1 MATAKATAAIEQLDA
16 ARCGGNWAEVPALVK
31 QVEKRAPG
39 KSCLALTASTEYAI
53 HLKTTTS
60 SNFNTPESRKYLS
73 DLLPPLVKEV
83 SKYSLPLP
91 KLPSPAGGGQRA
103 DVTPEDIFQA
113 KVTIAWIHFCIGE
126 HHTVLD
132 KLPGDE
138 ETPKLTGAEVL
149 GYEYTR
155 VALIKAIVLRGL
167 ALEFTQGD
175 DLATA
180 LQVYKAT
187 TRIPAPAI
195 GLYSEWRI
203 WTEKAL
209 GRFALVAHKCW
220 VEDEERARQQRMR
233 AYSRASGDDELEDDE
248 VGVAV
253 GPTVDD
259 YTVLFAFRSYH
270 KHINAIHGTPS
281 TAVKDI
287 ERGQVY
293 RQYLRFLSALLSA
306 NFTARFAPTRRPS
319 RATMRSYPS
328 SLAGGVRNSSI
339 GVVGGGLVGGI
350 GITKDELKDEIRSI
364 QGIYESYFMQS
375 VGFPKADGVHVEV
388 LEWVDLVMANWRRM
402 GASGEYAASVI
413 EILYR
418 ACEKTFHSPRILR
431 HLFHTLTAVG
441 NFKEALLSL
450 NTYIDLVGKAKERIA
465 KGGVEKDFDDD
476 QTIILTIEEGIRMLC
491 KYLNNGKRAMEIA
504 ELLEEWL
511 EEWGVVSS
519 EEEAAESTA
528 LHRSEEEIST
538 ISVVKPEVLCAAWRG
553 IGVATSHWA
562 RQTVDAAKRPEIQQG
577 AEDAF
582 RKGLGYDGEDVDC
595 LFGLAMVLA
604 ETRHIDDAVAIIKQA
619 LVGLSHLKSEGEELA
634 QEPEEEEAVAREY
647 RRLAVPFWHLLSL
660 LLSASEEFEAALR
673 VCDAVFEELG
683 GEDNLRMAQTDAVDQ
698 GDPLRD
704 MIMKM
709 RPDEKENILE
719 VKMTQMALVELME
732 GPDAAINMSD
742 ELLKLYNTLFY
753 SNNLEEQ
760 IIKVQQAKVQQVQEQ
775 FKGLE
780 VEDKPSRLR
789 PISRYSKFGRSHH
802 KKQDSSA
809 VSVMAGNNSRPTT
822 SGSGTSR
829 PKSSHT
835 PKIEITDPNGAGMA
849 KSSTGSPS
857 ADGKLQKRVGR
868 ANSVSGGTIRR
879 RKSLGS
885 VKSTTSSRGGS
896 EREPT
901 PQVPAIQTDMKKV
914 RRSPSLGSAAASGA
928 GGGGNPPVPP
938 LPTAAGPQTPSRTHI
953 FHMHKGVKA
962 PNAFNGVQQQT
973 DTITVSVEDASH
985 TTAGQ
990 ALGSPTEPTSRTI
1003 LPRTNRL
1010 FTLVT
1015 RTPEPVLAEQSERDK
1030 FLACLR
1036 RIWLFIAALYRRR
1049 GFFDEA
1055 LQAIDEAAKI
1065 KTVNETGEADILT
1078 ERGYLVLEQGK
1089 KDEAL
1094 VFFETVLGWDWDH
1107 PGGIVGLCRVVL
1119 EEGGEEKEGK
1129 VITPIATGSQVGV
1142 GLQRNTVVLGPR
1154 RESIYPTPAQS
1165 SLLLK
1170 SGMFPPPT
1178 TSVNITTTAVGDSLT
1193 TPSNVNPPPPPTT
1206 TSSTSTSYDK
1216 GDLARTIAR
1225 NRAYGLLSQLTKS
1238 GRGWDCSEAWF
1249 ALARS
1254 YEEDGMVEKAIGVYW
1269 WCVGLED
1276 TRPVRGWG
1284 GVGDGGGGSGRG
1296 WGARVL

>member
-1 MATAKATAAIEQLDA
+1 M
-16 ARCGGNWAEVPALVK
+16 
-31 QVEKRAPG
+31 
-39 KSCLALTASTEYAI
+39 
-53 HLKTTTS
+53 
-60 SNFNTPESRKYLS
+60 
-73 DLLPPLVKEV
+73 
-83 SKYSLPLP
+83 
-91 KLPSPAGGGQRA
+91 
-103 DVTPEDIFQA
+103 
-113 KVTIAWIHFCIGE
+113 
-126 HHTVLD
+126 
-132 KLPGDE
+132 
-138 ETPKLTGAEVL
+138 
-149 GYEYTR
+149 
-155 VALIKAIVLRGL
+155 
-167 ALEFTQGD
+167 
-175 DLATA
+175 
-180 LQVYKAT
+180 
-187 TRIPAPAI
+187 
-195 GLYSEWRI
+195 
-203 WTEKAL
+203 
-209 GRFALVAHKCW
+209 
-220 VEDEERARQQRMR
+220 
-233 AYSRASGDDELEDDE
+233 
-248 VGVAV
+248 
-253 GPTVDD
+253 
-259 YTVLFAFRSYH
+259 
-270 KHINAIHGTPS
+270 
-281 TAVKDI
+281 
-287 ERGQVY
+287 
-293 RQYLRFLSALLSA
+293 
-306 NFTARFAPTRRPS
+306 
-319 RATMRSYPS
+319 
-328 SLAGGVRNSSI
+328 
-339 GVVGGGLVGGI
+339 
-350 GITKDELKDEIRSI
+350 
-364 QGIYESYFMQS
+364 
-375 VGFPKADGVHVEV
+375 
-388 LEWVDLVMANWRRM
+388 
-402 GASGEYAASVI
+402 
-413 EILYR
+413 
-418 ACEKTFHSPRILR
+418 
-431 HLFHTLTAVG
+431 TAVG

-450 NTYIDLVGKAKERIA
+450 NTYIELVGKAKERIA
-465 KGGVEKDFDDD
+465 KGGVEKDSDDD
-476 QTIILTIEEGIRMLC
+476 QTIILTVEEGIRVLC

-528 LHRSEEEIST
+528 LHRTIEGSEEKAST

-582 RKGLGYDGEDVDC
+582 RKGLEYDEEDVDC

-604 ETRHIDDAVAIIKQA
+604 ETRHIDDAVTTIKQA

-660 LLSASEEFEAALR
+660 LLSASEEFEGALR

-683 GEDNLRMAQTDAVDQ
+683 GEDNLRMAHDVVDQ
-698 GDPLRD
+698 GDPLRG

-709 RPDEKENILE
+709 GPDEKENILE

-760 IIKVQQAKVQQVQEQ
+760 IIKVQQSKVQQVQEQ

-780 VEDKPSRLR
+780 VEEKPSRLR
-789 PISRYSKFGRSHH
+789 SMSRYSKFGRSHH
-802 KKQDSSA
+802 KKHDSSA
-809 VSVMAGNNSRPTT
+809 VSVMAGNNNSRPTT

-849 KSSTGSPS
+849 KSSTGSPIV
-857 ADGKLQKRVGR
+857 DGKLQKRVGR

-914 RRSPSLGSAAASGA
+914 RRSPSLGSAAAGGAGA

-938 LPTAAGPQTPSRTHI
+938 LPAAGGPQTPTRTHI

-962 PNAFNGVQQQT
+962 PHALNGMQQQA
-973 DTITVSVEDASH
+973 DSITVSVEDASH

-1010 FTLVT
+1010 FPLVT
-1015 RTPEPVLAEQSERDK
+1015 RTPEPVLSEQSERDK

-1036 RIWLFIAALYRRR
+1036 RIWLFISALYRRG

-1065 KTVNETGEADILT
+1065 KTVNETGEADVLT

-1089 KDEAL
+1089 KEEAL

-1107 PGGIVGLCRVVL
+1107 PGGVVGLCRVVL
-1119 EEGGEEKEGK
+1119 EEGGEEKQGK
-1129 VITPIATGSQVGV
+1129 VIPPIATGSQVRLGA
-1142 GLQRNTVVLGPR
+1142 QRNTVALDPR
-1154 RESIYPTPAQS
+1154 RESIYATPAQS
-1165 SLLLK
+1165 PLLLK
-1170 SGMFPPPT
+1170 SGTFSPPT
-1178 TSVNITTTAVGDSLT
+1178 PSAGDSLT
-1193 TPSNVNPPPPPTT
+1193 SPSTATANKPPPPPAATT
-1206 TSSTSTSYDK
+1206 PTTSTSDDDE
-1216 GDLARTIAR
+1216 GDLAPIIAR

-1254 YEEDGMVEKAIGVYW
+1254 YEEDGMVEKAMGVYW

-1284 GVGDGGGGSGRG
+1284 GVGGGGGGSGRG
-1296 WGARVL
+1296 WGGRVV